1 MSHQPPSSFSL
12 WISLFCNWKV
22 LWVVK
27 KSKKH
32 EKPLSPVELEPE
44 GCEKVVGLQRQ
55 KWSKCGSSEYFTK
68 NVTTR
73 LCWCTEPTHLS
84 WLWNSGAAWLS
95 GLLRI
100 IANEAK
106 KVNPE
111 NLSDLRVR
119 NRATLAGYTR
129 TKLLSP
135 TVSPFSNTHNRRL
148 DHFSRLNLFL
158 KNSSFLWTTQHKGEE
173 KRIVK
178 NRRAHL
184 EWSMEIIIQLSSVS
198 RSSSLHARS

>member
-1 MSHQPPSSFSL
+1 MRARRMWKSRWAPASKVIQVWL
-12 WISLFCNWKV
+12 EWIFHKECDDEAV
-22 LWVVK
+22 LV
-27 KSKKH
+27 
-32 EKPLSPVELEPE
+32 L
-44 GCEKVVGLQRQ
+44 
-55 KWSKCGSSEYFTK
+55 
-68 NVTTR
+68 
-73 LCWCTEPTHLS
+73 CTEPTHLS